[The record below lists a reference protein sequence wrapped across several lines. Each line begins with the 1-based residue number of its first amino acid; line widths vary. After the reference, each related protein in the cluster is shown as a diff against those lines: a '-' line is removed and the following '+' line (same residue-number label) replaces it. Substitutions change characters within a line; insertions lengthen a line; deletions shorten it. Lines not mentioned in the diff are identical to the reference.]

1 MISILKIQHSLEIY
15 RRSYDFSNEIAK
27 RRDKMAASETVFKE
41 GNAIDIINNLEKK
54 LKHKNELTKSIFD
67 RLRGEFKHT
76 DTATPSDIIETLSS
90 YSEDEKFRGYDG
102 YYGELARNGVKRAEG
117 FNSFNPK
124 RSNYIEFINQLENP
138 DKNTFVSFES
148 ENHAMS
154 VSIIKKGSGYQWS
167 FLNLIMVVLHLTIIK
182 ILKVSWII
190 LQKIEIVMLNQA
202 IVLKL
207 TIIYLL

>member
-1 MISILKIQHSLEIY
+1 M
-15 RRSYDFSNEIAK
+15 
-27 RRDKMAASETVFKE
+27 
-41 GNAIDIINNLEKK
+41 
-54 LKHKNELTKSIFD
+54 
-67 RLRGEFKHT
+67 
-76 DTATPSDIIETLSS
+76 LSR

-167 FLNLIMVVLHLTIIK
+167 FFEPNYGGVTFNNYQDFKSFMDNFTKNRNSYAKSGNSFEVNYNIFTLDEKMKPIREKWDISRSN
-182 ILKVSWII
+182 
-190 LQKIEIVMLNQA
+190 EQA
-202 IVLKL
+202 
-207 TIIYLL
+207 YLLDRLKTGSIEFDLG